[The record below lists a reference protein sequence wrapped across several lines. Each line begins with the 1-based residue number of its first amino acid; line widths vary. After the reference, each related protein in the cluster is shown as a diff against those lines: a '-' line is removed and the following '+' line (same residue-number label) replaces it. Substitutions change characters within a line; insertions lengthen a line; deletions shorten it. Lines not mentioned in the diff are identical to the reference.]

1 MCYDVTTSVVT
12 SSWGLWRHHWVLG
25 WRWRHR
31 WMWINEIAQA
41 DVGKVLYIEKE
52 TPTFIS
58 GQVQLSEY
66 CDSLMTLINTVNA
79 TAFCLQF
86 KHSTHKNIAHKNR
99 ASSFHLKPRTH
110 IHTHTYNLYS
120 DWTHL
125 NSEKMFHEIG
135 GKRVYR
141 LEFRLSSFSQ
151 TLILHFNP
159 SVNQVGH
166 GCYGKF
172 GLCKTLVHWIFHGE
186 LWIRLFLSEILWSVS
201 EKSSEKR
208 KEIIL
213 ARSKRVKF
221 NGYFQ
226 VVEADKRIFEKK
238 EVLQQVTYRIP
249 FRFGSFFQEF
259 GIFAFILK

>member
-1 MCYDVTTSVVT
+1 MK
-12 SSWGLWRHHWVLG
+12 L
-25 WRWRHR
+25 
-31 WMWINEIAQA
+31 
-41 DVGKVLYIEKE
+41 
-52 TPTFIS
+52 
-58 GQVQLSEY
+58 
-66 CDSLMTLINTVNA
+66 
-79 TAFCLQF
+79 
-86 KHSTHKNIAHKNR
+86 
-99 ASSFHLKPRTH
+99 
-110 IHTHTYNLYS
+110 
-120 DWTHL
+120 
-125 NSEKMFHEIG
+125 FHEIG

-141 LEFRLSSFSQ
+141 LEFRLSLFSP

-259 GIFAFILK
+259 GIFAFILKQISWLAPFRIWYIRVNTEINELMNSVKNLVISLYPWD